1 MKLKVYKKE
10 KEKEKVVYF
19 KLEEDDDLVV
29 LVAVDEQGNRINC
42 GQILSISTEGLH
54 LHRNVN
60 KDIGL
65 PLVKNGI
72 IEHYK
77 L

>member
-1 MKLKVYKKE
+1 MKLKVYKEE
-10 KEKEKVVYF
+10 KDGEKIVRF
-19 KLEEDDDLVV
+19 KLCDEDNKINLI
-29 LVAVDEQGNRINC
+29 AVDEQGNRINC